1 MTGLRERK
9 KLATRRAI
17 GIAAMRL
24 AIERGL
30 ENILVE
36 DIAAAAGVSPRTY
49 NNYFA
54 NKYEAICS
62 LAADRATRTGRAL
75 RERPAGEPLW
85 ESIRLSVL
93 AEYEAGDPDPEWVA
107 GVRLVTSAPD
117 LQGEY
122 LKARSAMER
131 ELAAAIAART
141 GDGLLP
147 VAVAAAVNAT
157 AELAVSRWLDS
168 GGAEPIHTYVEN
180 ALNELES
187 IIGRP
192 Q

>member
-17 GIAAMRL
+17 GIAALRL
-24 AIERGL
+24 AVERGL
-30 ENILVE
+30 ENVLVE
-36 DIAAAAGVSPRTY
+36 DIAGAAGVSPRTY

-62 LAADRATRTGRAL
+62 LAADRAIRTGRAL

-85 ESIRLSVL
+85 DSIRLSVL
-93 AEYEAGDPDPEWVA
+93 SEYGGDDPHPEWVA
-107 GVRLVTSAPD
+107 GIRLVTSARE

-122 LKARSAMER
+122 LKARNAMER
-131 ELAAAIAART
+131 ELAAAIAARA
-141 GDGLLP
+141 GDGLMP
-147 VAVAAAVNAT
+147 VVVAAAVNAA
-157 AELAVSRWLDS
+157 AELAVSRWLDE
-168 GGAEPIHTYVEN
+168 GGAATIHSYVEN
-180 ALNELES
+180 ALDELES

>member
-24 AIERGL
+24 AVERGL
-30 ENILVE
+30 ENVLVE
-36 DIAAAAGVSPRTY
+36 DIATAAGVSPRTY

-62 LAADRATRTGRAL
+62 LAADRATRTGWAL
-75 RERPAGEPLW
+75 RARPAGEPLW
-85 ESIRLSVL
+85 DAIRASVL

-107 GVRLVTSAPD
+107 GVRLVTSAPE

-122 LKARSAMER
+122 LKARNAMER
-131 ELAAAIAART
+131 ELAAAIAARA
-141 GDGLLP
+141 GAGLMP
-147 VAVAAAVNAT
+147 VVVAAAVNAT
-157 AELAVSRWLDS
+157 AELAVSRWLDA
-168 GGAEPIHTYVEN
+168 GGAETIHSSVEN
-180 ALNELES
+180 ALDELES